1 MDTPL
6 FYQLPIAVLFLG
18 TIVASLAAIEGGRR
32 LGLRLNRQ
40 DSESSGSIGS
50 AVGATLGLLAFILAF
65 TLSLAS
71 SRYDARKQLVIDGA
85 NAIGTAYLRTD
96 FLPEDQREEAQ
107 RLLREWVGLRVAPDS
122 FGGGQGSRDSRPRQG
137 DPVGG
142 LGLGRCREQS
152 SPLSDDGAVRR
163 ILQ

>member
-71 SRYDARKQLVIDGA
+71 SRYDAEL
-85 NAIGTAYLRTD
+85 
-96 FLPEDQREEAQ
+96 EDLDA
-107 RLLREWVGLRVAPDS
+107 WAVA
-122 FGGGQGSRDSRPRQG
+122 
-137 DPVGG
+137 
-142 LGLGRCREQS
+142 S
-152 SPLSDDGAVRR
+152 SPRAFEH
-163 ILQ
+163 